1 MYFMSG
7 FMNYKAEKLLGE
19 ASKQGFYKPAGDN
32 VIASLPKIYDCPDIV
47 EELAVIWVED
57 CAPLIEKNK
66 FKIDYVMDKSKW
78 YISRIYPILYSTE
91 FKSILNKNYPESAA
105 GNEELQKQRS
115 KLIRCCLK
123 FEPPFTVKQKESDA
137 PSDLTVFKPFSL
149 KELDYD
155 VWDTTRS

>member
-1 MYFMSG
+1 M
-7 FMNYKAEKLLGE
+7 E
-19 ASKQGFYKPAGDN
+19 
-32 VIASLPKIYDCPDIV
+32 
-47 EELAVIWVED
+47 
-57 CAPLIEKNK
+57 
-66 FKIDYVMDKSKW
+66 KSKW

-105 GNEELQKQRS
+105 GDPALMKARI

-123 FEPPFTVKQKESDA
+123 FESPHTVKNKESEA